1 MELITLKISG
11 HNDTVIDLT
20 RPERRYNFVV
30 QDYGIDFSL
39 IDFYTRG
46 GVHNTVLGQ
55 TERGDVVFHISEI
68 SCENN
73 QDSDIDEIRIVLG
86 EKATSNVALNLCSTY
101 TWNGHSL
108 RMKSLTRE
116 EKPRNVVVSIVSP
129 GGTAVSLKIFV
140 AGNRAIYDVVLD
152 FGSEASQIS
161 ITRRDREV
169 WHVDDILSVFTSIR
183 DRYDKSIEP
192 GKCTQF
198 EKDVYYKS
206 QFFIPKRLSDR
217 TDDGDPASVFME
229 DFNTALVPDN
239 ERLKFLTKTVDENTP
254 DFKEKYM
261 KLPNVKISKFS
272 AIPLNKI
279 YFNGVLNQ
287 ISGFRDD
294 YYYRSAINIFVHTIL
309 DYLQNIA
316 DVPGCYMSLTV
327 LMPNVYSQ
335 SQVSRNLE
343 YMAEDMDSIF
353 ERNEYRKISGYEIQS
368 ISESDASFLGIMN
381 TEGARREDGMYLIMD
396 AGKGTLDSSVVRVD
410 NHGKRL
416 YSGLFRFGSVG
427 AGAALSYAVL
437 VCLADAFLRAA
448 LNGYV
453 AGDENL
459 LREFIWEA
467 ILNREEGPDLA
478 ELTEMLKAVDAYK
491 SLIGSDRLSGDVNPP
506 VVAPKYESVDAPG
519 MNMKTFTIWIG
530 NAIDRN
536 HLVDLSRLDVQIDG
550 IVEDSMRKLDE
561 LPDYAD
567 KIDYVIF
574 SGRGFLLER
583 FREKMHSRLQEKFP
597 SIRMLPCPDDM
608 KNQCLKVVNS
618 VRANHYDGR
627 LVGKPYVQT
636 NVRKSQEEYSSVLK
650 MLSRMLGCVTRLM
663 LGRAKDDFSILNP
676 DGSNPL
682 VYGFKDKLAGLG
694 DTIRVGN
701 YNYDVDNEFFKSGP
715 VDLLFDGS
723 DVWMRQRN
731 VVRRLDTGQIGCVP
745 KSIAF
750 ASLYPDV
757 KPDGMQDIPVL
768 TPHPPVADAVSDET
782 EE

>member
-39 IDFYTRG
+39 IDFYTKG
-46 GVHNTVLGQ
+46 GIHNTVMGQ
-55 TERGDVVFHISEI
+55 SEKGDLVFYISEI
-68 SCENN
+68 SC
-73 QDSDIDEIRIVLG
+73 DGDRIEIKLG
-86 EKATSNVALNLCSTY
+86 SRATSNVVVNLCEPY
-101 TWNGHSL
+101 TWNGRSL
-108 RMKSLTRE
+108 RMTSLTSE
-116 EKPRNVVVSIVSP
+116 AEPRNIVVSIVSP
-129 GGTAVSLKIFV
+129 EGFAVPLKIFV

-217 TDDGDPASVFME
+217 TDDGESASVFME
-229 DFNTALVPDN
+229 DFNPALVPDN

-309 DYLQNIA
+309 DYLQNVA

-343 YMAEDMDSIF
+343 YMAEDMDSILG
-353 ERNEYRKISGYEIQS
+353 RNEYRRISGYEIQS

-459 LREFIWEA
+459 LREFIWKA

-536 HLVDLSRLDVQIDG
+536 HLVDLSRLDVQIDE

-583 FREKMHSRLQEKFP
+583 FREKMYSRLQEKFP

-650 MLSRMLGCVTRLM
+650 MLSRILGCVTRLM

-723 DVWMRQRN
+723 DVWMRQRDG
-731 VVRRLDTGQIGCVP
+731 VRRLDTGQIGCVP

>member
-1 MELITLKISG
+1 MELITLKVSG

-20 RPERRYNFVV
+20 KPERRYNFVV
-30 QDYGIDFSL
+30 QNYGVEFSL
-39 IDFYTRG
+39 VDFYTRG
-46 GVHNTVLGQ
+46 GNRNTVLGQ
-55 TERGDVVFHISEI
+55 NERGDVVFHISEI

-73 QDSDIDEIRIVLG
+73 QDSVIDEIKIVLG
-86 EKATSNVALNLCSTY
+86 AKAMSNVRVNLCDPY

-108 RMKSLTRE
+108 RMASSTPE
-116 EKPRNVVVSIVSP
+116 AEPRNVVVTIVSP

-140 AGNRAIYDVVLD
+140 ASNRAIYDVVLD

-161 ITRRDREV
+161 ITRRDREI
-169 WHVDDILSVFTSIR
+169 WHVNDILSVFTSIR

-192 GKCTQF
+192 VKCTQF
-198 EKDVYYKS
+198 ERDVYYKS
-206 QFFIPKRLSDR
+206 QFFIPKRLSNR
-217 TDDGDPASVFME
+217 KDDGETTSVFMK
-229 DFNTALVPDN
+229 DFNPALVPDN
-239 ERLKFLTKTVDENTP
+239 ERLKFLTKTVNENTP

-287 ISGFRDD
+287 ISDFNDD

-309 DYLQNIA
+309 DYLQNVA
-316 DVPGCYMSLTV
+316 NVPRCYMSLTV

-343 YMAEDMDSIF
+343 YMAKDIDSILGCDIYQ
-353 ERNEYRKISGYEIQS
+353 RISGYEIQS

-437 VCLADAFLRAA
+437 VCLADAFLKAA
-448 LNGYV
+448 LKGYV
-453 AGDENL
+453 AGEENL
-459 LREFIWEA
+459 LREFIWKV
-467 ILNREEGPDLA
+467 ILNQEKGPDLA
-478 ELTEMLKAVDAYK
+478 ELTDMLKIVDKYK
-491 SLIGSDRLSGDVNPP
+491 SLIGSDHLKGDINPP
-506 VVAPKYESVDAPG
+506 VVAPKYESVDASG

-530 NAIDRN
+530 NAIERN
-536 HLVDLSRLDVQIDG
+536 HLVDLSRLDVQIDK
-550 IVEDSMRKLDE
+550 IVKDAMTKLNK
-561 LPDYAD
+561 LPDYAN
-567 KIDYVIF
+567 KIDYIIF
-574 SGRGFLLER
+574 SGRGFLLNR
-583 FREKMHSRLQEKFP
+583 FRDKMYSRLQDKFP

-636 NVRKSQEEYSSVLK
+636 DVRKSREEYSSVLK
-650 MLSRMLGCVTRLM
+650 MFNRMLDWMTRLM
-663 LGRAKDDFSILNP
+663 LGRDKDDFSILNP

-682 VYGFKDKLAGLG
+682 VYGFKDKLVGLG

-701 YNYDVDNEFFKSGP
+701 YNYDVDNQFFKTGP
-715 VDLLFDGS
+715 VDLIFDGS
-723 DVWMRQRN
+723 DIWMRQRG
-731 VVRRLDTGQIGCVP
+731 VVRRLDTGKIGCVP

-757 KPDGMQDIPVL
+757 KPEGIQDIPVL
-768 TPHPPVADAVSDET
+768 TVSDDT